1 MNIAAYMSQLAQKI
15 GGVYVPKCT
24 TFKETYQTATKHVVF
39 GAYKGYL
46 VALAL
51 TQAGR
56 TAGFVMLVRYPRAPM
71 APPLQE
77 ALKARPGLSSFFGK
91 KAVKV
96 AVGGG
101 IGSRN
106 HALCQPKT
114 GGSARL
120 LDGGVREGRTGRP
133 PFQ

>member
-1 MNIAAYMSQLAQKI
+1 MSQLGQKI
-15 GGVYVPKCT
+15 GCVYVPKCT

-77 ALKARPGLSSFFGK
+77 AFKARPGFSSFFGK

-101 IGSRN
+101 MVRRARPLCKTKRGRN
-106 HALCQPKT
+106 SALPE
-114 GGSARL
+114 RVMH
-120 LDGGVREGRTGRP
+120 D
-133 PFQ
+133 